1 MTRHRT
7 PWVIALIAIALA
19 APAIGQD
26 RGGRDDRDR
35 DRPSSQGRSNDP
47 PGQRPGPGPAPRMQ
61 APRMQAPPSPPP
73 RMDRGDRRDRN
84 DRNDR
89 GDRGDRADR
98 GRGAGPDHGLYR
110 GSRLPQQ
117 YRGRPSV
124 VDDWCGHRLS
134 APPRG
139 YHWVQVGADYVLV
152 AIATG
157 IILQLILDQ

>member
-7 PWVIALIAIALA
+7 PWVIALIAFALA

-26 RGGRDDRDR
+26 RGGRDDRGR
-35 DRPSSQGRSNDP
+35 DRPSTPSRSDP
-47 PGQRPGPGPAPRMQ
+47 PGQRPGQGPAPRMQ
-61 APRMQAPPSPPP
+61 PPRLQAPHSPPP

-84 DRNDR
+84 DR
-89 GDRGDRADR
+89 GDRDRADR

-124 VDDWCGHRLS
+124 VDDWRGHRLS